1 MSKETKI
8 KHDQSRNN
16 NLKESFKG
24 VFCADKLRGAYWFQT
39 TNQAGFSFFFFFF
52 FFCLEGFLH

>member
-52 FFCLEGFLH
+52 FFLS